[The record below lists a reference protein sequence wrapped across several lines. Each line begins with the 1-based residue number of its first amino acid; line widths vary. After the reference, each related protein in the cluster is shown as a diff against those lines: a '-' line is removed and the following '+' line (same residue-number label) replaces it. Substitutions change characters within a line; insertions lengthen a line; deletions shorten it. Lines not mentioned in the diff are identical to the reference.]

1 MLLNHEKK
9 MTFTLGQNSFLEA
22 AKAGENIFLT
32 GKAGTGKSF
41 IINHVVNEL
50 KRLEKHVI
58 TVAPTGIAA
67 TNVDGCT
74 IHSMFAISPFGVIKS
89 FDDCNFVKNATRKVL
104 KVADVIIIDEVS
116 MLRPDILDAMDMTL
130 LKNGLGGLRKKQV
143 IFVGDMKQLPPI
155 LDDNTRSVLYQTY
168 DGDSF
173 TDAHIYQKL
182 GVKTVE
188 LTDIMRQTDPDFIEA
203 LNTIRDGG
211 KHEYFR
217 QFVHTKSHGIILA
230 PHNSTVKTYNEI
242 GLAAQAGEELVFDA
256 EITGTAKASDFN
268 LEAQIRVKDGCKI
281 MYLVNSDNGVLRN
294 GTIGTFIRK
303 GEQYFI
309 RYNYIDYALERV
321 CLAKKQYIFQDK
333 SKTLELEAI
342 GSIEQYPFKLA
353 YALSIHKAQ
362 GMTFDK
368 CTIDLRKPVFM
379 KGQMYVA
386 LSRVRT
392 PAGLRIILK

>member
-1 MLLNHEKK
+1 
-9 MTFTLGQNSFLEA
+9 MTFTVGQNSFLEA

-41 IINHVVNEL
+41 IINYVVNEL
-50 KRLEKHVI
+50 KRLQKHVI

-217 QFVHTKSHGIILA
+217 QFVHTESHGIILA

-268 LEAQIRVKDGCKI
+268 LEAQIRVKDGCRI

-309 RYNYIDYALERV
+309 RYNHIDYSLERV
-321 CLAKKQYIFQDK
+321 CLAKKQYVFQDK